1 MGHTLGMRLRGREG
15 NELALSIVGYQ
26 FPDETVDP
34 WDSNGLLVSVRVV
47 SPHGTWE
54 VVDPCLTTWEARQ
67 LATWLAAVARGAMVR
82 PTSTLS
88 EPNLTA
94 RVSTDFGHPGHFQ
107 LRVCFELENRPPWA
121 PTIAGGRNLC
131 VDLDVGA
138 PDLASAAADLRG
150 DLARFPQRGDD
161 PTL

>member
-1 MGHTLGMRLRGREG
+1 MGHTLAMRLRGREG

-26 FPDETVDP
+26 FPDERVDP

-47 SPHGTWE
+47 TPHGTWE

-67 LATWLAAVARGAMVR
+67 LAVWLSAVARGATVR

-94 RVSTDFGHPGHFQ
+94 QVSTDVRHWRFH

-121 PTIAGGRNLC
+121 PTVAGGRNLC

-138 PDLASAAADLRG
+138 ADLASAAADLRG

>member
-1 MGHTLGMRLRGREG
+1 MRLRGREG

-26 FPDETVDP
+26 FPGETVDP
-34 WDSNGLLVSVRVV
+34 WDSNSLLVSVRVV
-47 SPHGTWE
+47 TPNGTWE

-67 LATWLAAVARGAMVR
+67 LALWLAAVARGAMVR

-94 RVSTDFGHPGHFQ
+94 RVGIDPLSPSRFH

-121 PTIAGGRNLC
+121 PTVAGGRNLC
-131 VDLDVGA
+131 VDLDVGSA
-138 PDLASAAADLRG
+138 DLAAAAAALRE

>member
-1 MGHTLGMRLRGREG
+1 MRLRGREG
-15 NELALSIVGYQ
+15 NELALSVVGYQ

-34 WDSNGLLVSVRVV
+34 WDSNGLLVAVRVV
-47 SPHGTWE
+47 TPQGTWE

-67 LATWLAAVARGAMVR
+67 LAAWLSAVARGAMVR

-88 EPNLTA
+88 EPNVTA
-94 RVSTDFGHPGHFQ
+94 QVSTDLRHPRSRFE

-121 PTIAGGRNLC
+121 PAVAGGRNLC
-131 VDLDVGA
+131 LDLDVGA
-138 PDLASAAADLRG
+138 ADLASAAAALRE

>member
-1 MGHTLGMRLRGREG
+1 MRLRGREG
-15 NELALSIVGYQ
+15 NELALSIVDYQ
-26 FPDETVDP
+26 FPEETVDP
-34 WDSNGLLVSVRVV
+34 WDSNGLLVAVRVV
-47 SPHGTWE
+47 TPNGTWE

-67 LATWLAAVARGAMVR
+67 LTSWLSAVARGALVR
-82 PTSTLS
+82 PTSTLA
-88 EPNLTA
+88 EPNVTA
-94 RVSTDFGHPGHFQ
+94 QVSTDPLHPVSRFR

-121 PTIAGGRNLC
+121 PSVAGGRNLC

-138 PDLASAAADLRG
+138 ADLAAAAADLRD

>member
-1 MGHTLGMRLRGREG
+1 MRLRGREG
-15 NELALSIVGYQ
+15 NELALSLVGYQ

-34 WDSNGLLVSVRVV
+34 WDSNCLLVSVRVV
-47 SPHGTWE
+47 TPNGTWE

-67 LATWLAAVARGAMVR
+67 VALWLSAVARGAMVR

-94 RVSTDFGHPGHFQ
+94 RVGLDPLNPSRFQ

-121 PTIAGGRNLC
+121 PTVAGGRNLC

-138 PDLASAAADLRG
+138 ADLASAAASLRG

>member
-1 MGHTLGMRLRGREG
+1 MRLRGREG

-47 SPHGTWE
+47 TPHGTWE

-67 LATWLAAVARGAMVR
+67 LALWLAAIARGAMIR

-94 RVSTDFGHPGHFQ
+94 RVSIDPLSPTPRFQ

-121 PTIAGGRNLC
+121 PTVAGGRNLC

-138 PDLASAAADLRG
+138 ADLAAAAAAVRE